1 MQKRIVDKLRR
12 KDRKAQEYFYRTN
25 AKAMFLI
32 CYRYLG
38 NEEEA
43 SEIVNDG
50 FYKVFNKIHKF
61 RDGGMDG
68 LMAWTRKIMVNECL
82 QQLRRRKR
90 IWFPDDEIPETEEVS
105 NLPEIA
111 MDAEIYFDLI
121 RQLPESQKTVFNLY
135 VVEGYTH
142 LEIAEVLQIPENTSR
157 SYLMRARNELQIKI
171 KKMHENELQ

>member
-1 MQKRIVDKLRR
+1 
-12 KDRKAQEYFYRTN
+12 
-25 AKAMFLI
+25 
-32 CYRYLG
+32 
-38 NEEEA
+38 
-43 SEIVNDG
+43 
-50 FYKVFNKIHKF
+50 
-61 RDGGMDG
+61 MDG